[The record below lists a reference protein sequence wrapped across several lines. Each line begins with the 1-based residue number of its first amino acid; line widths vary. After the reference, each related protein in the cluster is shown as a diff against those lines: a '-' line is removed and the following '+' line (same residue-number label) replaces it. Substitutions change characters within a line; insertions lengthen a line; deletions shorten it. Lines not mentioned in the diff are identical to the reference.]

1 MDKITISK
9 TGAVMVGGAAIGW
22 TVGRGAYQGTTDDR
36 LDRWYA
42 TRDGADLVDRTG
54 PGYATRREAAE
65 AAAEWQADYNAA

>member
-1 MDKITISK
+1 M
-9 TGAVMVGGAAIGW
+9 
-22 TVGRGAYQGTTDDR
+22 TDDR